1 MWSVF
6 DANGRLLA
14 EDVDQS
20 LPMYATDLYLRL
32 KGEIALNRRLLPLHD
47 HDDLSLQSLLSAP
60 NRDFLI
66 SNQGNK
72 VIHLKMVFLWSL
84 MENQLI
90 HMLPKSL

>member
-72 VIHLKMVFLWSL
+72 VPISKLKG
-84 MENQLI
+84 
-90 HMLPKSL
+90 K